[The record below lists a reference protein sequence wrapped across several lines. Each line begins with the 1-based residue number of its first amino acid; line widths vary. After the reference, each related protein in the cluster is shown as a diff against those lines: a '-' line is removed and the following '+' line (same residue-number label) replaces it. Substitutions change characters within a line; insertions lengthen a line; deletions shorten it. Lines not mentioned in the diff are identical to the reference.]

1 MMNDEGNIV
10 KYGKIQKVHNVLYS
24 KCIGAVHITECLS
37 EMFVSDKIYEP
48 AWPPNV
54 LMTEAKGIKMRK

>member
-24 KCIGAVHITECLS
+24 NITECLS